1 MNTIHEQETKLG
13 SYLYER
19 LQSLPGLTLYG
30 PAPGYMYRGKPVERT
45 GLVAFN
51 HVSIHPTDLSF
62 FLDQEGVAVRTGE
75 IILHR
80 MAITFL

>member
-1 MNTIHEQETKLG
+1 MDTIHQHETKLG
-13 SYLYER
+13 SYLYDK
-19 LQSLPGLTLYG
+19 LQSVPGLKLYG
-30 PAPGYMYRGKPVERT
+30 PRPGYIYRGKPVERT

-75 IILHR
+75 
-80 MAITFL
+80 M